1 MASTFSK
8 SELIRQNKVSE
19 TLIRL
24 ISYKAK
30 NFNDFLPFFVDDIV
44 KQTGSSKGYIFTLSE
59 KIQSFELTENI
70 VQSEFKR
77 FVNKPVRVYELSKVG
92 PWVQAFEQKKLFFL
106 NNESKLFPV
115 DPELSFSIGYRV
127 T

>member
-19 TLIRL
+19 ILIRL
-24 ISYKAK
+24 VSYKAK
-30 NFNDFLPFFVDDIV
+30 KFNDFLHFFLDDII

-59 KIQSFELTENI
+59 KIQSFELTEII

-77 FVNKPVRVYELSKVG
+77 FVNKPVKV
-92 PWVQAFEQKKLFFL
+92 L
-106 NNESKLFPV
+106 
-115 DPELSFSIGYRV
+115 
-127 T
+127 